1 MIDPATVALFIPAGL
16 KKFKLDL
23 FERIGSKIE
32 AHGGRVVRGD
42 YAALDKLPDEIIP
55 IIGCT
60 PPFRPMIMRWT
71 LRGRTWAGWDRGYL
85 RRVFATWLPTGSQ
98 LGVPGGYYRWHIN
111 GYQMKAIRDVPD
123 DRWLQLKLDDQ
134 VKPWR
139 KSGDR
144 IVIADTGHD
153 YWDLHAD
160 RDWSARTARE
170 LRHHT
175 DRPIV
180 IRDKES
186 KVPLY
191 KELADAHCLVTHGS
205 IAAVESVV
213 MGCPVFV
220 DKSSAAALVGET
232 DFAKIETP
240 AYPGR
245 MPWIHSLCY
254 SQFNETELVDG
265 TLFRLIT

>member
-16 KKFKLDL
+16 KKFKLNL
-23 FERIGSKIE
+23 FEGIGRKIE
-32 AHGGRVVRGD
+32 KHGGRVVRGD

-60 PPFRPMIMRWT
+60 PAFRPMVARWK
-71 LRGRTWAGWDRGYL
+71 LRGRNFITWDRGYL
-85 RRVFATWLPTGSQ
+85 RRVFATWLPRAPTIETS
-98 LGVPGGYYRWHIN
+98 YYRWTIN
-111 GYQMKAIRDVPD
+111 AFQMQTIRDVPD
-123 DRWLQLKLDDQ
+123 DRWRALKLEDQ

-139 KSGDR
+139 KDGIR
-144 IVIADTGHD
+144 IVIADTGTD

-175 DRPIV
+175 DRPIF
-180 IRDKES
+180 IRDKDS

-191 KELADAHCLVTHGS
+191 DELKDAHCLVSHGS
-205 IAAVESVV
+205 VAAVEAVV

-232 DFAKIETP
+232 DFETIETP
-240 AYPGR
+240 VYPER
-245 MPWIHSLCY
+245 MPWIYSLCY
-254 SQFNETELVDG
+254 SQWNETELVDG